1 MVATTNEFKM
11 SDIDEATEI
20 EDELRQL
27 VEDSS
32 DREESAG
39 TEHYDILDNRL
50 ISRETDFICY

>member
-1 MVATTNEFKM
+1 M

-20 EDELRQL
+20 EEELRQL
-27 VEDSS
+27 FEDSS

-39 TEHYDILDNRL
+39 TEHYDILDNSL